1 MFHKPNYTPTPNEF
15 FDDIAK
21 TLKEGELR
29 VLLVIMRQTFGWGN
43 KEWDR
48 ISISQLMEKTGMER
62 MAVIRASKSLAEKK
76 LVIKHKEGPEGQEKT
91 WYSLMVENPSEFSN
105 SIEDSNNSYQ
115 YPKDTPPSILKIPT
129 KETLTKETISP
140 IVPKGDRPPRKSKRE
155 EKIQRATEVWTTQ
168 TQHSDLE
175 IRCSTKSITV
185 ESCYD
190 KLNTWKIGKEI
201 SGGKNDYKAI
211 VDWVI
216 DSVVKNGVSKTL
228 EKERELA
235 NKVIEKFP
243 SQVNRNEIQLQDKGI
258 LFCYGRIY
266 EFIEFTEFGFRDKI
280 ISRLLKMNLDVN
292 NL

>member
-1 MFHKPNYTPTPNEF
+1 MIGK
-15 FDDIAK
+15 
-21 TLKEGELR
+21 
-29 VLLVIMRQTFGWGN
+29 
-43 KEWDR
+43 
-48 ISISQLMEKTGMER
+48 
-62 MAVIRASKSLAEKK
+62 
-76 LVIKHKEGPEGQEKT
+76 
-91 WYSLMVENPSEFSN
+91 
-105 SIEDSNNSYQ
+105 
-115 YPKDTPPSILKIPT
+115 
-129 KETLTKETISP
+129 
-140 IVPKGDRPPRKSKRE
+140 